1 MRARERLKVAVF
13 TETYPPALN
22 GVAVSV
28 HTFCRELRALG
39 HKVLV
44 FAPSFP
50 GREAEDDGGVFRF
63 PALLPPH
70 AKFYPVPLPLRGG
83 FWGRLKRFRPNVV
96 HVHSIFT
103 LSTLGLI
110 CAKRLKV
117 PVVIT
122 YHTLLED
129 YAHYGRPLP
138 EPLVRWFVRERTRRF
153 CNACD
158 LVISPGRSIV
168 PVLRSYGVRTQV
180 VVLPTGVDARPPK
193 LTKGEARRLLG
204 LPDGVLV
211 LYVGRVAKEKNLP
224 LLLRSF
230 AEVAPKVPGARLVV
244 VGGGPL
250 LAEAKRMAVQLGIEE
265 RTVFVGF
272 VPRERVPLYYA
283 ACDLFAF
290 PSTTE
295 TQGLSVLEALAH
307 GLPAVTVNVN
317 GAGELVT
324 HEVDGLVVPPEVGPF
339 STALLSLLRD
349 DDLRRRMGEAG
360 RRKGK
365 EFSSRRQAEKL
376 AEIYLSLV
384 KRNWAPKGN
393 NPPSPLK

>member
-1 MRARERLKVAVF
+1 MKPLRIAVF
-13 TETYPPALN
+13 TETYLPALN

-39 HKVLV
+39 HKVMV

-50 GREAEDDGGVFRF
+50 GRRMPSEEGIFRF
-63 PALLPPH
+63 PAILFPH

-83 FWGRLKRFRPNVV
+83 FWTRLRRFRPHIV

-103 LSTLGLI
+103 LSTLGLL
-110 CAKRLKV
+110 CGRRLKL

-138 EPLVRWFVRERTRRF
+138 EPLVRWFVRERTRKF
-153 CNACD
+153 CNQCD

-168 PVLRSYGVRTQV
+168 PVLRSYGVRAPIV
-180 VVLPTGVDARPPK
+180 VVPTGVDIKPPK
-193 LTKGEARRLLG
+193 LTKEEARRVLG
-204 LPDGVLV
+204 LPRGPLV
-211 LYVGRVAKEKNLP
+211 LYVGRVAKEKNIP

-230 AEVAPKVPGARLVV
+230 AEVAPKVPEAKLVV

-250 LAEAKRMAVQLGIEE
+250 LPEAKRMALNLGVAK

-272 VPRERVPLYYA
+272 VPRERVPLYYS

-295 TQGLSVLEALAH
+295 TQGLSVLEAIAH

-317 GAGELVT
+317 GAGELIT
-324 HEVDGLVVPPEVGPF
+324 QGVDGFVVPPRVGPF
-339 STALLSLLRD
+339 SNALLLLLQSES
-349 DDLRRRMGEAG
+349 LRRKMGEAG

-365 EFSSRRQAEKL
+365 DFSSRRQAERL
-376 AEIYLSLV
+376 AGIYQEVIS
-384 KRNWAPKGN
+384 RHAR
-393 NPPSPLK
+393 